1 MDYTD
6 HIMLVGAGA
15 KKFALEMGFKEQNL
29 LTEQSRQDWLRWKS
43 KLNSSDNWLDPV
55 DGAPR
60 RTHRAVG
67 DRRRP
72 EEDALRCTSITTRTA
87 FRTPT
92 ARST

>member
-43 KLNSSDNWLDPV
+43 RLNPNDNWLDLPPNPPPKPP
-55 DGAPR
+55 DADRTTTHEEHALR
-60 RTHRAVG
+60 RTS
-67 DRRRP
+67 
-72 EEDALRCTSITTRTA
+72 TTTRTA
-87 FRTPT
+87 FRTRT